1 MTNIN
6 SVKKELPRSAPLVQ
20 ESITATELHA
30 FATSSIVASC
40 ATVYAVVYQPNSV
53 SQGLVT
59 SKSQIYKHNI
69 TIPRLELVSTHIGAN
84 LIQNVNQH

>member
-6 SVKKELPRSAPLVQ
+6 SVKKELPRSTPLVQ

-59 SKSQIYKHNI
+59 SKSQIYKYNI

>member
-1 MTNIN
+1 MTNFN
-6 SVKKELPRSAPLVQ
+6 SVKKELPRSRPLVQ

-59 SKSQIYKHNI
+59 SKSQIYKYNI

>member
-1 MTNIN
+1 MTNFN
-6 SVKKELPRSAPLVQ
+6 SVKKELPRSTPLVQ

-59 SKSQIYKHNI
+59 SKSQIYKYNI

>member
-1 MTNIN
+1 M
-6 SVKKELPRSAPLVQ
+6 KKELPRSAPLVQ

-59 SKSQIYKHNI
+59 SKSQIYKYNI

>member
-1 MTNIN
+1 MANIN
-6 SVKKELPRSAPLVQ
+6 SVKKELPRSTPLVQ

-59 SKSQIYKHNI
+59 SKSQIYKYNI